1 MYASHDEELPQ
12 SIVFVARQVS
22 LFLILAQEPFGRQ
35 VLSGGQALSIWRC
48 FLNRMKFRW
57 NIIGPARALKSH
69 FVPQRLPDSI
79 RARGLPSGSAN
90 GMVMGWWKN

>member
-1 MYASHDEELPQ
+1 MIQNQRGSLVAALGSDDASHDEELPQ

-48 FLNRMKFRW
+48 FLNRMKFR
-57 NIIGPARALKSH
+57 
-69 FVPQRLPDSI
+69 
-79 RARGLPSGSAN
+79 
-90 GMVMGWWKN
+90 

>member
-48 FLNRMKFRW
+48 FLNRMKFR
-57 NIIGPARALKSH
+57 
-69 FVPQRLPDSI
+69 
-79 RARGLPSGSAN
+79 
-90 GMVMGWWKN
+90 